1 MDATMIAKTAA
12 GIVTEAGARRHQAGR
27 DQAKCIIQTALP
39 LVRLV
44 LRQSGEGKPDMGD
57 TWTATTM
64 ELVAND

>member
-1 MDATMIAKTAA
+1 MDATMTAKMAA
-12 GIVTEAGARRHQAGR
+12 GIVIEAEARRHQAGQ
-27 DQAKCIIQTALP
+27 DQVKCIIRTALP

-44 LRQSGEGKPDMGD
+44 PRQSGEGKPDMGD